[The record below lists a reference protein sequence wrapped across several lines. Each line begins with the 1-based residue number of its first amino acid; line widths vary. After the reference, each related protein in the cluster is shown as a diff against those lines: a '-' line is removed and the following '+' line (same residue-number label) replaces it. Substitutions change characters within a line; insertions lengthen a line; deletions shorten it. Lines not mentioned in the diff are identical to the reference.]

1 MEINFWRDGL
11 AWDGIIQEFFMVNN
25 SVRFEETLEKE
36 RIWESA
42 GREIEES
49 RELSDRNGNR
59 LSGGRS
65 VKSESNGLQCG
76 DFQIGRE
83 RERATQRKR
92 KKRAGNVAGCF

>member
-25 SVRFEETLEKE
+25 SVRVEETLEKE

-83 RERATQRKR
+83 RERERPRERERRELET
-92 KKRAGNVAGCF
+92 

>member
-83 RERATQRKR
+83 RERERPRERERRELET
-92 KKRAGNVAGCF
+92 